1 MCIYVWIYKYIH
13 TYIYLSIQRSA
24 RGDVW
29 MCTLIC
35 VYIYVYMYGY
45 IHTYKHTYICQFR
58 RAPEE
63 MCVDIRMGWLRL
75 VGPFKSHVSFAKEPY
90 KRDLYSAK
98 ETYNLEEPAN
108 HSHPICGF
116 MYIHVYMC
124 MNIQIYVTTNSE
136 PRQRRCVWKC
146 VCSYVYIHVYIF
158 MDIYT
163 YARTFIPVK
172 PEPRQRWYI
181 WMRVWGGYGQ

>member
-1 MCIYVWIYKYIH
+1 
-13 TYIYLSIQRSA
+13 
-24 RGDVW
+24 

-35 VYIYVYMYGY
+35 VYMYVYMYGY

-75 VGPFKSHVSFAKEPY
+75 VGPIKLHG
-90 KRDLYSAK
+90 
-98 ETYNLEEPAN
+98 TYNLNEPTN

-124 MNIQIYVTTNSE
+124 MNIQISVTTNSE
-136 PRQRRCVWKC
+136 PHQRRCVWIC
-146 VCSYVYIHVYIF
+146 VC
-158 MDIYT
+158 
-163 YARTFIPVK
+163 
-172 PEPRQRWYI
+172 
-181 WMRVWGGYGQ
+181 